1 MASEVESENDIVERE
16 EQPGEYANS
25 AETSDVTTKLQEID
39 QEDSSLLDG
48 ALGEGDVEADESAL
62 SILDETGDGDGV
74 QIEDPVRST
83 IICASYCC
91 YCAGNRGNQGSCEGD
106 GRGGREA

>member
-16 EQPGEYANS
+16 EQHREYSNS
-25 AETSDVTTKLQEID
+25 AEPSDVTTKLQEID

-48 ALGEGDVEADESAL
+48 ALGEGDVEPDESAL

-74 QIEDPVRST
+74 QIEDPVCSAIRFL
-83 IICASYCC
+83 ICAY
-91 YCAGNRGNQGSCEGD
+91 
-106 GRGGREA
+106 

>member
-1 MASEVESENDIVERE
+1 MASEVEPENDIIEKE
-16 EQPGEYANS
+16 EQQGEYSNN
-25 AETSDVTTKLQEID
+25 AETSDATAKLQEID

-74 QIEDPVRST
+74 QIEDPVSS
-83 IICASYCC
+83 IIVFLF
-91 YCAGNRGNQGSCEGD
+91 
-106 GRGGREA
+106 